1 MRVHYCPH
9 MPTRTHKHDGY
20 LRAFYQE
27 ICEDMYKAKRMPRPS
42 TEENIASTAI
52 TYFKRFYL
60 QQSLTDHHPAAI
72 M

>member
-1 MRVHYCPH
+1 
-9 MPTRTHKHDGY
+9 
-20 LRAFYQE
+20 
-27 ICEDMYKAKRMPRPS
+27 MYKAKRMPRPS

>member
-1 MRVHYCPH
+1 MY
-9 MPTRTHKHDGY
+9 RT
-20 LRAFYQE
+20 Q
-27 ICEDMYKAKRMPRPS
+27 RMQRPS

-60 QQSLTDHHPAAI
+60 QHSMTEHHPAPI